1 MQSTET
7 GKNLEYFRLN
17 SLSFLLLFIF
27 IGCKTEKDKNPTLTE
42 TIKVSAKDPH
52 SYANIAQIRTKH
64 LSLELEVNFDNKT
77 LYGVARH
84 QMSSSNSKTAIFDIN
99 GESIRKVTTGI
110 KGHEKEADFVIGK
123 MDKDS
128 IIGQPLVV
136 TIPKGTT
143 EINIYYQTTAR
154 CDALE
159 WIEAENTLSK
169 TQPYLYSQGQ
179 AILTRSWIP
188 IQDSPS
194 NRFTYD
200 ATIRVNPGLMV
211 LMSAKNPTKKAKDGV
226 YHFVMDQPIPSYLI
240 ALTVGD
246 IAYKA
251 LDYHSGVYAET
262 PLLSKAAKEFADLPR
277 MIKAAEKL
285 YGPYAWEQ
293 YDVIVQHK
301 SFPFGGMENPR
312 LTFINP
318 SIVAGDKSLVS
329 VIAHEL
335 AHSWSGNLV
344 TNETWNDFWLN
355 EGFTVY
361 IEHRIMEELYGKEMA
376 NMLCEIEHYELNE
389 ELKSIAISSHPED
402 SRLYLSLKGRNPDDG
417 MTSVAYVKGAYFLK
431 TLEATVGR
439 KKMDAF
445 VKQYFETY
453 KFKTIRT
460 EGFHTFLN
468 QQLLYPNHVEFN
480 TDEWFYLEG
489 LPVNSIVI
497 KSKRLEF
504 MRKLAARTNTGEDIF
519 APVKKIRW
527 VKVKGKKKKRKEVY
541 IEQLNPSLYITQEW
555 QTYLRNLSL
564 SIDTNRLD
572 QMEVYT
578 HFNKANN
585 ELKFE
590 WFLLNIRKENHS
602 VRPDLAL
609 FLKETGR
616 RKYILPLY
624 KALCEHPKDKSWAYS
639 IFKQA
644 NGGYHSV
651 SRKSIEAVFEN

>member
-1 MQSTET
+1 MATV
-7 GKNLEYFRLN
+7 KNLGYYRLSN
-17 SLSFLLLFIF
+17 FLILLLFLL

-42 TIKVSAKDPH
+42 SIQVSVKDPH
-52 SYANIAQIRTKH
+52 SFANIQQIRTKH
-64 LSLELEVNFDNKT
+64 LSLDLEIDFNNKT
-77 LYGVARH
+77 IYGVARH
-84 QMSSSNSKTAIFDIN
+84 QMSASTCKTAIFDIN
-99 GESIRKVTTGI
+99 GESIRKVTTGK
-110 KGHEKEADFVIGK
+110 KGHEIEADFVIGK

-128 IIGQPLVV
+128 ILGQPLVV
-136 TIPKGTT
+136 TIPKGAT
-143 EINIYYQTTAR
+143 EINIYYQTTSR

-188 IQDSPS
+188 LQDSPS

-226 YHFVMDQPIPSYLI
+226 YHFVMDQPIPSYLMAI
-240 ALTVGD
+240 TVGD

-262 PLLSKAAKEFADLPR
+262 PLLSKAVKEFSDLPN
-277 MIKAAEKL
+277 MIKATEKL

-344 TNETWNDFWLN
+344 TNESWNDFWLN

-376 NMLCEIEHYELNE
+376 NMLCEIEHFELTE
-389 ELKSIAISSHPED
+389 ELKSIAISAHPED

-460 EGFHTFLN
+460 DAFHTFLN
-468 QQLLYPNHVEFN
+468 QQLLYPNKINFN

-489 LPVNSIVI
+489 MPINSIVI
-497 KSKRLEF
+497 KSNRLQF
-504 MRKLAARTNTGEDIF
+504 MRMLAARTNAGEDIF
-519 APVKKIRW
+519 APVRKYRWIKI
-527 VKVKGKKKKRKEVY
+527 KGKKKKRREVTLSY
-541 IEQLNPSLYITQEW
+541 IRSSDFVTQEW
-555 QTYLRNLSL
+555 QTYIRNLSL
-564 SIDTNRLD
+564 SIDTSRLD
-572 QMEVYT
+572 QIQAYT
-578 HFNKANN
+578 NFNKANN

-602 VRPDLAL
+602 IRPDLAL

-624 KALCEHPKDKSWAYS
+624 KALCEHPKDKGWAVS
-639 IFKQA
+639 IFKQSK
-644 NGGYHSV
+644 GGYHSV
-651 SRKSIEAVFEN
+651 SRKSIEAVFAN